1 MPFALLAQHLTVSII
16 QLPLPFHPQDAAAEL
31 AKYRTLLLVDVRKP
45 VAMFGYDGGPSQ
57 LVALAD
63 DAVWELDAGWG
74 VAEALQLLAA
84 HVPGADKITPGVNC
98 RGVFAAPA
106 RPPLPT
112 GVSWLPLQ
120 PRQLYCN
127 RLRARAW
134 SHPLTF
140 SHSLCPLTPLPACR
154 AADTSQHVRLRCG
167 TAAGW
172 RDHCGRGHHQ
182 HWCILGCGR
191 WLPWLFPHLP
201 ANWRINWQWP
211 ARRRWCRT
219 RCSRP
224 TCHQSSGRRQRN
236 VHVPGTYVT
245 TTACAPPGVC

>member
-112 GVSWLPLQ
+112 GVSWLLLQ

-127 RLRARAW
+127 RLRARACGAVGVT
-134 SHPLTF
+134 P
-140 SHSLCPLTPLPACR
+140 SLSLTP
-154 AADTSQHVRLRCG
+154 S
-167 TAAGW
+167 
-172 RDHCGRGHHQ
+172 
-182 HWCILGCGR
+182 
-191 WLPWLFPHLP
+191 
-201 ANWRINWQWP
+201 
-211 ARRRWCRT
+211 
-219 RCSRP
+219 
-224 TCHQSSGRRQRN
+224 
-236 VHVPGTYVT
+236 
-245 TTACAPPGVC
+245 AP

>member
-1 MPFALLAQHLTVSII
+1 MGAGRRVGGGRS
-16 QLPLPFHPQDAAAEL
+16 AAA
-31 AKYRTLLLVDVRKP
+31 
-45 VAMFGYDGGPSQ
+45 
-57 LVALAD
+57 
-63 DAVWELDAGWG
+63 
-74 VAEALQLLAA
+74 
-84 HVPGADKITPGVNC
+84 
-98 RGVFAAPA
+98 A
-106 RPPLPT
+106 R
-112 GVSWLPLQ
+112 S
-120 PRQLYCN
+120 
-127 RLRARAW
+127 ARAW
-134 SHPLTF
+134 RRQDHARSQLSWRLCSPSTASVADWCVMAAFATSAALLQQTARPRLWGGWRHPLTF